1 MRARRDATH
10 APAQARLGSAD
21 DAVMA
26 KRSVRGLRRKMRAT
40 KSEKKAMTPQMR
52 QLMTAFEAQ
61 YGQDAQFKQG
71 RQQKPD
77 PR

>member
-1 MRARRDATH
+1 MATR
-10 APAQARLGSAD
+10 P
-21 DAVMA
+21 
-26 KRSVRGLRRKMRAT
+26 VRGLRRKMQDT

-71 RQQKPD
+71 QQQKRD